1 MLTTVEGGKL
11 TVTGAGKDLMV
22 MDEKGDSVKVTIV
35 DVMQSNGVILVV
47 DKGIDA
53 QLTRVNATSE
63 RVTVCIGARS
73 IVSKRPGSSP
83 KLPRVEAGRV
93 PMNTRVGTLL
103 EKFTGS
109 RRCAIL
115 PNDSAGCKTGSGRL
129 NNDWDL
135 GRI

>member
-1 MLTTVEGGKL
+1 MLTTVERGKL

-83 KLPRVEAGRV
+83 KLPRVEAGKV
-93 PMNTRVGTLL
+93 PDEHSRRDSLWKNLL
-103 EKFTGS
+103 EAAAAQFCQT
-109 RRCAIL
+109 
-115 PNDSAGCKTGSGRL
+115 TV
-129 NNDWDL
+129 L
-135 GRI
+135 GAKPDPVD

>member
-1 MLTTVEGGKL
+1 MLTTVERGKL

-63 RVTVCIGARS
+63 RVTVCMGPALSCRNGLARPRS
-73 IVSKRPGSSP
+73 SRESKPG
-83 KLPRVEAGRV
+83 E
-93 PMNTRVGTLL
+93 
-103 EKFTGS
+103 S
-109 RRCAIL
+109 R
-115 PNDSAGCKTGSGRL
+115 
-129 NNDWDL
+129 
-135 GRI
+135 